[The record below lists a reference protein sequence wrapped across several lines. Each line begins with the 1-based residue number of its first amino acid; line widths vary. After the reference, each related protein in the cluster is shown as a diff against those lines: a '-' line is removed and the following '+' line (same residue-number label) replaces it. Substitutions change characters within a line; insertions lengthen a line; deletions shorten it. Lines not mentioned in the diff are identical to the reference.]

1 MLPGRQEGRVWCGG
15 DGGSG
20 SDGYDDAR
28 AIMRP
33 KMRLNGLPMLNFN
46 EGKVCDAIVRRLEAR
61 ADGSRSGLRWPEQ
74 ERHAFPVEVAFTI
87 GDQLFAL
94 EHTGIEPFKGH
105 VQMDAEADRLFKP
118 IVDALK
124 NALGAAAVFELMIPA
139 NALRGRKM
147 PEVRGIQQALI
158 AWVKAT
164 APTVPAQRYGDY
176 KKTSVGPVTIPGV
189 PFAVSLYRFEP
200 ALVPGHHFQLTH
212 LVKNGE
218 QLRKDRIREAVERKF
233 PKLAAW
239 KRDENARTILVLED
253 NDIQL
258 TNQAIVT
265 ETYLPLAYEP
275 GGQAR
280 RNLSRRFVHGPMARM
295 ANPDRRQILFRFCS
309 ERQRRGLGDRSR
321 RACAA
326 NAAVGAQRAGALFAL
341 TPNRAPPQHRR
352 QAQRGDGGRRPS
364 RSARRGAP

>member
-1 MLPGRQEGRVWCGG
+1 MLT
-15 DGGSG
+15 
-20 SDGYDDAR
+20 
-28 AIMRP
+28 
-33 KMRLNGLPMLNFN
+33 FN
-46 EGKVCDAIVRRLEAR
+46 EGKVCEAIVRRLEQRLNAPR
-61 ADGSRSGLRWPEQ
+61 MDMRWPED
-74 ERHAFPVEVAFTI
+74 ERHPFPVELAFTV
-87 GDQLFAL
+87 GGQLFAL
-94 EHTGIEPFKGH
+94 EHTGIEPFGGH
-105 VQMDAEADRLFKP
+105 VQMDAEADRLFTP

-124 NALGAAAVFELMIPA
+124 NALGTAAVFELMIPA

-200 ALVPGHHFQLTH
+200 ALVHGHHFQLTH

-218 QLRKDRIREAVERKF
+218 QLRKDRISEAVERKF

-239 KRDENARTILVLED
+239 KRDHKARTILVLED

-265 ETYLPLAYEP
+265 ETFLPLALARQDRPDETYVIASCMDPWHAWPVLIDGTSYFDFAQNGDAQDWAIEP
-275 GGQAR
+275 AKLSGLTR
-280 RNLSRRFVHGPMARM
+280 R
-295 ANPDRRQILFRFCS
+295 
-309 ERQRRGLGDRSR
+309 
-321 RACAA
+321 
-326 NAAVGAQRAGALFAL
+326 
-341 TPNRAPPQHRR
+341 
-352 QAQRGDGGRRPS
+352 
-364 RSARRGAP
+364 